1 MDLQNQKSFE
11 TIINTSKEELNNIN
25 HPLRQLSKSSRNINT
40 IKEKI
45 EKDNDLFTEE
55 QLKNDKSLS
64 KKNNNYLKLLSSI
77 IKHEEFISKCKIKTP
92 RDVLKEKINTLEKQ
106 LFTLMNIEYEKEII
120 YEDFVLINNN
130 KDYYVHLLRTA
141 KLNPNKENFLLIHGF
156 LSSSTHFLSV
166 LPYLLLKYNVFIPDT
181 IGMGLSS
188 RPQIEFNSPEE
199 CESYFIEII
208 YILVRKIFLSN
219 RYRIK
224 TDFYI
229 GGHSLG
235 GFMVSHYMIK
245 YPIGIKKVL
254 LLSSAGITDYRIK
267 GTNIH
272 KEAGAC
278 FGFLLSLFGC
288 CWPCKPRIQCCYK
301 CICCKKLIKS
311 IMESYSITIDQRYI
325 KKNKDGTPF
334 IVDVNKVNEI
344 LGQLSKITLEFPDDI
359 YKCIYYLFTLP
370 PPASIHPVELEMLH
384 NSKLSC
390 VFVYGEKDWMDRTGA
405 YRLCQ
410 QDRERF
416 KLYIV
421 NNAGHSFAMENPR
434 GLENILDVY
443 F

>member
-1 MDLQNQKSFE
+1 ME
-11 TIINTSKEELNNIN
+11 TKEIKYNHTLNATSKEFLLEIMTPKTQSILTYRNYIPIKDLIKNN
-25 HPLRQLSKSSRNINT
+25 
-40 IKEKI
+40 EKT
-45 EKDNDLFTEE
+45 DEE
-55 QLKNDKSLS
+55 RIIQIPQTQ
-64 KKNNNYLKLLSSI
+64 KNNNNHLHLSSL
-77 IKHEEFISKCKIKTP
+77 IKHEKKVSNCVLKNPREF
-92 RDVLKEKINTLEKQ
+92 LKEKINSLEKK
-106 LFTLMNIEYEKEII
+106 LFELMNSEYGKEII
-120 YEDFVLINNN
+120 YEDFVLVSNN

-188 RPQIEFNSPEE
+188 RPQIDFDSPEE

-208 YILVRKIFLSN
+208 YILVTKIFFSN
-219 RYRIK
+219 RYKIK
-224 TDFYI
+224 KNFFI

-254 LLSSAGITDYRIK
+254 LLSSAGITDYRIR

-272 KEAGAC
+272 KEAGKF
-278 FGFLLSLFGC
+278 FGCLLSFIGC
-288 CWPCKPRIQCCYK
+288 CWACKPRIQCCYK

-311 IMESYSITIDQRYI
+311 FMESYSITIDQSYI
-325 KKNKDGTPF
+325 KKNKDGSPF
-334 IVDVNKVNEI
+334 IVNVNKVNEI
-344 LGQLSKITLEFPDDI
+344 LGKLSKLTLDFPDDI

-370 PPASIHPVELEMLH
+370 PPASVNPVELKMLY

-390 VFVYGEKDWMDRTGA
+390 IFVYGEKDWMDRTGA
-405 YRLCQ
+405 VRLCQ
-410 QDRERF
+410 QDRDRF

-421 NNAGHSFAMENPR
+421 SNAGHSFAMENPK
-434 GLENILDVY
+434 GLENILEIY